1 MKLSQLFT
9 GRPRTE
15 ERVGRNGRTSQPQSA
30 ARMAD
35 LNRQIRSLAP
45 GQTIRGEIVSRNGSE
60 VQIRLSDDMVMNARV
75 DQSINLELGKSVTFE
90 VKSNGGTLS
99 LSPLFTN
106 IAADANVLKALDMAG
121 LPVNDISV
129 SMTEQMMK
137 AGLSVNRNSL
147 QQVYREING
156 FPGSEVSDVVDLH
169 RLQLPVNEENVRQ
182 MESYRNLTHQLI
194 RGITSVL
201 DELPRAAGDMLS
213 AGNDSAAAGLYRELF
228 DMIRGDAGAV
238 PDSLAETVPAAGSEA
253 AEMAES
259 VVTGET
265 ILQGAAGEA
274 GETTEAGQAGE
285 AAKETGETETTK
297 ETGKMET
304 SKEDGGKP
312 EAASREPGRAIGE
325 AISAGNGTEMPGKE
339 AGRPVSGTGISRT
352 MMPELSNLPDSGAA
366 EFAVPERTRAAVADG
381 MLQVLDELQVLPGE
395 KEDLRE
401 GIQRF
406 VQGEAGAKELF
417 DTAAKMLNAA
427 GHTEGGI
434 RELHRLFAG
443 KEFQSILTSQIKER
457 WTLRPEEVSRPEKVE
472 ELYRRIDRQVKGL
485 LQALET
491 GGQENSTAYRA
502 AANLSQNVDFMNQ
515 INQMY
520 AYVQLPLR
528 QMQSEAHGDLYVYA
542 NKRSLADNDGKISAL
557 LHLDMEHL
565 GPLDVYVTLQ
575 EARVST
581 KFYVADDEILDFIE
595 GHMDILTKRLE
606 KRGYSCSMSMTTRG
620 EKKEQEGGGLAP
632 LLQQEPG
639 MLLSQYAFDVRT

>member
-15 ERVGRNGRTSQPQSA
+15 ERVGGRGRASQSQSA

-35 LNRQIRSLAP
+35 LNRQIRSLVP

-75 DQSINLELGKSVTFE
+75 DQSINLELGKNVTFE
-90 VKSNGGTLS
+90 VKSNGGSLS

-121 LPVNDISV
+121 LPVNEISV

-137 AGLSVNRNSL
+137 AGLPVNRNSL
-147 QQVYREING
+147 QQVYREINS
-156 FPGSEVSDVVDLH
+156 FPGERVSDVVDLH
-169 RLQLPVNEENVRQ
+169 RLQLPVNEENMGQ

-194 RGITSVL
+194 KGMTSIL
-201 DELPRAAGDMLS
+201 DELPGAAGNMLS

-228 DMIRGDAGAV
+228 AMIGGAAGAI
-238 PDSLAETVPAAGSEA
+238 PDIVTEEVQKAA
-253 AEMAES
+253 AEMAEGIADGELLLQEAAG
-259 VVTGET
+259 TAGET
-265 ILQGAAGEA
+265 EGMQKDSGDPKAAGEGPEAVLREPGGVISGAGEA
-274 GETTEAGQAGE
+274 GRGAGQALAWE
-285 AAKETGETETTK
+285 
-297 ETGKMET
+297 
-304 SKEDGGKP
+304 
-312 EAASREPGRAIGE
+312 
-325 AISAGNGTEMPGKE
+325 
-339 AGRPVSGTGISRT
+339 GISRT
-352 MMPELSNLPDSGAA
+352 MMPELADSPDGKGTAA
-366 EFAVPERTRAAVADG
+366 PVPERVRAAVTDG
-381 MLQVLDELQVLPGE
+381 MLRVLDNLEMLPEE
-395 KEDLRE
+395 KELLQESIR
-401 GIQRF
+401 RF
-406 VQGEAGAKELF
+406 GQGSMTANGLF
-417 DTAAKMLNAA
+417 DAAAKMLEAA

-434 RELHRLFAG
+434 RQMHRLFAG
-443 KEFQSILTSQIKER
+443 KDFQSILTSGIREM

-528 QMQSEAHGDLYVYA
+528 QLQSEAHGDLYVYA
-542 NKRSLADNDGKISAL
+542 NKRSLADNDGKVSAL

-606 KRGYSCSMSMTTRG
+606 KRGYSCNVSMTTRE
-620 EKKEQEGGGLAP
+620 EKKAQEGGALAP
-632 LLQQEPG
+632 LLQQESG

>member
-15 ERVGRNGRTSQPQSA
+15 ERVGGRGRASQAQSA

-35 LNRQIRSLAP
+35 LNRQIRSLVP

-75 DQSINLELGKSVTFE
+75 DQSINLELGKNVTFE
-90 VKSNGGTLS
+90 VKSNGGSLS

-121 LPVNDISV
+121 LPVNEISV

-137 AGLSVNRNSL
+137 AGLPVNRNSL
-147 QQVYREING
+147 QQVYREINS
-156 FPGSEVSDVVDLH
+156 FPGERVSDVVDLH
-169 RLQLPVNEENVRQ
+169 RLQLPVNEENMGQ

-194 RGITSVL
+194 KGMTSIL
-201 DELPRAAGDMLS
+201 DELPGAAGNMLS

-228 DMIRGDAGAV
+228 AMIGGAAGAI
-238 PDSLAETVPAAGSEA
+238 PDIVTEEVQKAAT
-253 AEMAES
+253 EMAEGIADGELLLQEAAG
-259 VVTGET
+259 TAGET
-265 ILQGAAGEA
+265 EGMQKDSGDPKAAGEGPEAVLRESGVVISGAGEA
-274 GETTEAGQAGE
+274 GKGAGQALAGE
-285 AAKETGETETTK
+285 
-297 ETGKMET
+297 
-304 SKEDGGKP
+304 
-312 EAASREPGRAIGE
+312 
-325 AISAGNGTEMPGKE
+325 
-339 AGRPVSGTGISRT
+339 GISRT
-352 MMPELSNLPDSGAA
+352 MMPEPADSPDGKGTAA
-366 EFAVPERTRAAVADG
+366 PVPERVRAAVTDG
-381 MLQVLDELQVLPGE
+381 MLRVLDNLEMLPEE
-395 KEDLRE
+395 KELLQESIR
-401 GIQRF
+401 RF
-406 VQGEAGAKELF
+406 GQGSMTANGLF
-417 DTAAKMLNAA
+417 DAAAKMLEAA

-434 RELHRLFAG
+434 RQMHRLFAG
-443 KEFQSILTSQIKER
+443 KDFQSILTSGIREM

-528 QMQSEAHGDLYVYA
+528 QLQSEAHGDLYVYA
-542 NKRSLADNDGKISAL
+542 NKRSLADNDGKVSAL

-606 KRGYSCSMSMTTRG
+606 KRGYSCNVSMTTRE
-620 EKKEQEGGGLAP
+620 EKKAQEGGALAP
-632 LLQQEPG
+632 LLQQESG